1 MKKIFIFIVVA
12 LLLMSFVF
20 ASTSS
25 IKNYST
31 RISGIFD
38 KEPFEWSKRDACFFM
53 KGCYENPMCYPFGYI
68 KDGQYCSDKLEEW
81 GKISYG
87 FVNQKSYDGDICENN
102 FECQSNLC
110 YGGECISPSE
120 VGLIDYL
127 NKKIN
132 ELEARINFLEQQ
144 LGSKSDNSIEENVSA
159 SITGGVVSENSV
171 ERKGFFDW
179 LKNLFS

>member
-53 KGCYENPMCYPFGYI
+53 KGCY
-68 KDGQYCSDKLEEW
+68 
-81 GKISYG
+81 
-87 FVNQKSYDGDICENN
+87 
-102 FECQSNLC
+102 
-110 YGGECISPSE
+110 
-120 VGLIDYL
+120 
-127 NKKIN
+127 
-132 ELEARINFLEQQ
+132 
-144 LGSKSDNSIEENVSA
+144 NV
-159 SITGGVVSENSV
+159 
-171 ERKGFFDW
+171 
-179 LKNLFS
+179 